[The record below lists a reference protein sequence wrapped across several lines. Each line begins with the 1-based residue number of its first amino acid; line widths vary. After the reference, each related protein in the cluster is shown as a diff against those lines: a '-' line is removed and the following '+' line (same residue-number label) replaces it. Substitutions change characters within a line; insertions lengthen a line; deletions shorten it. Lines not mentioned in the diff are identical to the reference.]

1 MNRKVLIDFHYLRN
15 INKGFG
21 QYCLNLAKEIPNQ
34 DISNLEIY
42 YYLPKKWKHQFG
54 EKVNYKS
61 YYRFHKHL
69 NFLNDNDIFHGVTH
83 LSKIEPNNI
92 VKTKFVYTIHDAIF
106 SLFERNDATT
116 KNRYK
121 ILQEKIYKSSSLVY
135 ISEFTKSS
143 IQQKFKIPE
152 HVKQYAIY
160 NGNPFENVKPIIS
173 KTYDFPYLLSVG
185 EFRGYKN
192 QDKLIPMLRFLDKD
206 LKLIFIGK
214 CSKKS
219 ASNIYNIAKNYKL
232 EDRIIIKGVVN
243 ENEKITLY
251 SNATALVHPSLAEG
265 FGLPVVEAMSFGI
278 PVIISNKTSL
288 PEVGGKVAHYWN
300 DFDPEYMAHIVKQ
313 ALNEFQVNP
322 EKKAL
327 ALINQT
333 KKFSWQNASKEYIQ
347 VYNDIS

>member
-1 MNRKVLIDFHYLRN
+1 MNQKVLIDFHYLRN

-34 DISNLEIY
+34 DISHLDIS
-42 YYLPKKWKHQFG
+42 YYLPKNWKHQFG
-54 EKVNYKS
+54 EKVDYKTYFS
-61 YYRFHKHL
+61 FHKHL
-69 NFLNDNDIFHGVTH
+69 NFLKNYDIFHGVTH
-83 LSKIEPNNI
+83 LSKIEPNDI
-92 VKTKFVYTIHDAIF
+92 TRTKFVYTIHDAIF
-106 SLFERNDATT
+106 SIFDRDNEAT
-116 KNRYK
+116 K
-121 ILQEKIYKSSSLVY
+121 ILYKRLQAKIEKSSSLVY
-135 ISEFTKSS
+135 ISEFTKNH
-143 IQQKFKIPE
+143 IQEKFKIPE
-152 HVKQYAIY
+152 YVKQYTIY

-214 CSKKS
+214 CSKDS
-219 ASNIYNIAKNYKL
+219 ASNIYNIAKKYNL
-232 EDRIIIKGVVN
+232 EDRVIIKGIVN

-265 FGLPVVEAMSFGI
+265 FGLPVVEAMSLGI

-288 PEVGGKVAHYWN
+288 PEVGGKVAHYWD
-300 DFDPEYMAHIVKQ
+300 DFDPEYMANIVKQ
-313 ALNEFQVNP
+313 ALNEFELNP
-322 EKKAL
+322 EGKSLELK
-327 ALINQT
+327 NQT
-333 KKFSWQNASKEYIQ
+333 KKFSWYNAAKQYIQ